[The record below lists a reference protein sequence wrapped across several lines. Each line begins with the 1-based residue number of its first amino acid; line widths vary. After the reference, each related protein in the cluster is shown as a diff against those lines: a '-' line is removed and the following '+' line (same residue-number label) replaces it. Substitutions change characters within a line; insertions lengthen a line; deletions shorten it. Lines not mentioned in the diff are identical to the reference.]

1 MKLVLYVLRLVIK
14 MLEGVVKLLSPEV
27 VEVAR
32 RVGLTE
38 LTPIQERAIP
48 AVLSGHHVLI
58 VAPTGSGKTEAA
70 VLPILSMMCKKR
82 SEISPIAVIYVTPL
96 RALNR
101 DMLRRLSSLG
111 EMLGFRVAVRHG
123 DTPSTARKFM
133 SLSPPHILITTPETL
148 AYVLVN
154 KDLRSYLSNVKWVV
168 IDEFHELINSKR
180 GVHLLVNLERL
191 ERIAGRYQR
200 VALSASIGDLNKV
213 RSVLAPGRLVIDVS
227 IPMSRESEIKV
238 VTTRQNSSEGSS
250 PRSASPDKI
259 LELLSRFRS
268 VIIFTNTRDEA
279 EWLGAMLSKRGVSVE
294 VHHGSLSKK
303 VREEVEKKLKEG
315 LLKAVVSTSSL
326 ELGIDVGYVDA
337 VIQVSSPRQSMKLLQ
352 RVGRSSHKLWL
363 KAVGYI
369 VTSENLDDIAESLV
383 IARRTSSY
391 DLEKPNMF
399 RESLDVLAHLLVG
412 LGLEGS
418 FTLSEAL
425 ELLRRSYPYA
435 ELLEE
440 DLEKVVNLLIELRYL
455 KKLPDGTYA
464 ATNKGKIYYL
474 KTTMIVE
481 SSQYDVI
488 DVVTGSH
495 VGRLDEEFVAL
506 STGENSNIVLSGRVW
521 KILSIDNEAKK
532 VFVELGSDEE
542 ALVPTWSGESI
553 PVDFKVAREVCA
565 LRRMVLSRS
574 NDLSNYLRFADDINT
589 LSYLSTVLRNH
600 VSKGYPL
607 PTDREILVEV
617 VRSSNVL
624 VVVHSCLGSRG
635 NLGLAHVVSYY
646 LSKMLGVKP
655 VIKSDPY
662 RVYVLLPS
670 NVSESVVAT
679 LLENLMTSEEGVNYL
694 RESVLKSTLAEYV
707 SRRILVRLGV
717 VPEDAPPQVTKAL
730 VSKYLSH
737 EVVSKE
743 VLNEILT
750 RYVDSEVLEDFFRG
764 FVSGYLVKKIV
775 VGNELSPIALEG
787 LRVAGGYGRVEVEK
801 LPRNILAELLKK
813 RLLGKVVKLYCLKC
827 GNNWSSVVKDL
838 PERISCSK
846 CGYSVV
852 GVYFGDED
860 LSSLVRKVIKY
871 GAKYEFL
878 VSEEEKRKYEELA
891 ASARL
896 VLAFGKRAVI
906 ALAAR
911 GVGPHNA
918 VKALSSSSE
927 EEFYLVLYELE
938 KNYVRTR
945 KYWSTDK

>member
-1 MKLVLYVLRLVIK
+1 LRLVSE
-14 MLEGVVKLLSPEV
+14 MLGDSGRLLSPEV

-32 RVGLTE
+32 RAGLTE
-38 LTPIQERAIP
+38 LTPIQEKAIP

-70 VLPILSMMCKKR
+70 MLPILSMMCDRK

-101 DMLRRLSSLG
+101 DMLRRLSNLG
-111 EMLGFRVAVRHG
+111 GILGFKVAVRHG
-123 DTPSTARKFM
+123 DTPSTAKKLM

-154 KDLRSYLSNVKWVV
+154 KDLRSYLKNVKWVV

-180 GVHLLVNLERL
+180 GVHLLVDLERL

-200 VALSASIGDLNKV
+200 VALSASIGDLSKV
-213 RSVLAPGRLVIDVS
+213 KNVLAPGRLVIDVS
-227 IPMSRESEIKV
+227 IPTSRESEIKV
-238 VTTRQNSSEGSS
+238 VTTRQNFSECGSPKS
-250 PRSASPDKI
+250 TLPDKI
-259 LELLSRFRS
+259 LGLLARFRS

-279 EWLGAMLSKRGVSVE
+279 EWLGVMLSKRGVSVE

-303 VREEVEKKLKEG
+303 VREEVEKKLREG

-363 KAVGYI
+363 KAVGYV
-369 VTSENLDDIAESLV
+369 VTSENLDDVAESLV
-383 IARRTSSY
+383 IARRTSDY
-391 DLEKPNMF
+391 NLEKPNMF

-418 FTLSEAL
+418 FTFDEAL
-425 ELLRRSYPYA
+425 KLLKRSYPYA
-435 ELLEE
+435 ELPEE
-440 DLEKVVNLLIELRYL
+440 DLEKVANLLVELGYL
-455 KKLPDGTYA
+455 RRLPDGTYV

-488 DVVTGSH
+488 DIVTSNHIGK
-495 VGRLDEEFVAL
+495 LDEEFIAL
-506 STGENSNIVLSGRVW
+506 SAGENPNIILSGRVW
-521 KILSIDNEAKK
+521 KILSVDNEAKK
-532 VFVELGSDEE
+532 VFVELSSDEE
-542 ALVPTWSGESI
+542 ALIPTWSGESI

-565 LRRMVLSRS
+565 LRRMILAGS
-574 NDLSNYLRFADDINT
+574 NNLSNYLRFIDDTNT

-600 VSKGYPL
+600 VDKGYPL
-607 PTDREILVEV
+607 PTDKEILVEV
-617 VRSSNVL
+617 SRSSNVL
-624 VVVHSCLGSRG
+624 VVIHSCLGSRG
-635 NLGLAHVVSYY
+635 NLGLAYVVSYY
-646 LSKMLGVKP
+646 LSKMLGVRP
-655 VIKSDPY
+655 SIKFDPY

-670 NVSESVVAT
+670 NVNESLTAT
-679 LLENLMTSEEGVNYL
+679 LLENLLSSGEGINYL
-694 RESVLKSTLAEYV
+694 RESILKSTLAEYV
-707 SRRILVRLGV
+707 ARKILVRLGV
-717 VPEDAPPQVTKAL
+717 VPEGAPPQVTKAL
-730 VSKYLSH
+730 VSKYMSH

-743 VLNEILT
+743 ILNEVLT
-750 RYVDSEVLEDFFRG
+750 RYVDPEVLENFFRG
-764 FVSGYLVKKIV
+764 LMSGYLVRKIV
-775 VGNELSPIALEG
+775 VGSELSPIALEG
-787 LRVAGGYGRVEVEK
+787 LRVAGGYGRVEIEK
-801 LPRNILAELLKK
+801 LPRDIVIELLKK
-813 RLLGKVVKLYCLKC
+813 RLLEKVVRLYCLKC

-838 PERISCSK
+838 PERVSCGK

-852 GVYFGDED
+852 GAYFGNED

-871 GAKYEFL
+871 GTKYEFL

-896 VLAFGKRAVI
+896 VLAFGKKAVI

-918 VKALSSSSE
+918 VKALSSRNE
-927 EEFYLVLYELE
+927 EEFYLALYELE

-945 KYWSTDK
+945 KYWSNNR